1 LKEKFDAINLR
12 VELDNRNEKIGYK
25 IREHSNAKVPLM
37 AVIGKDE
44 MSANTVSIRN
54 LRKNETN
61 TYSID
66 EVLELLEVNS
76 SSPK

>member
-1 LKEKFDAINLR
+1 MK
-12 VELDNRNEKIGYK
+12 KIGYK

-37 AVIGKDE
+37 AVIGKEE

>member
-1 LKEKFDAINLR
+1 ML
-12 VELDNRNEKIGYK
+12 
-25 IREHSNAKVPLM
+25 KVPLM

-54 LRKNETN
+54 LRENETN

-66 EVLELLEVNS
+66 EAIRAVRS
-76 SSPK
+76 